1 MSQKNYPL
9 HKIIIASQ
17 NRQPWMREDPD
28 SPVWPRSALDT
39 SQIMPLSGGPRS
51 FWSCYNCSNYD
62 PVRTQNCCSNV
73 VWFAREWWNRCAG
86 LRDLMER
93 IKLSKEIK
101 TILAVRNWKRVKKK
115 RKWTVFLLPP
125 IFLFMRGKLNI
136 FALMYKTFVIQVSL
150 LR

>member
-17 NRQPWMREDPD
+17 NKPPWIREDPD

-39 SQIMPLSGGPRS
+39 SQIMPFWGGPRS
-51 FWSCYNCSNYD
+51 LWSCYNCNNYD
-62 PVRTQNCCSNV
+62 PVRTQNCRSSA

-86 LRDLMER
+86 LRHLMER

-101 TILAVRNWKRVKKK
+101 TVLAVRNWKRVKKK
-115 RKWTVFLLPP
+115 RKWNVFLLPP